1 MMKTKSGGENEIMSD
16 RITLSYSGL
25 RAFQNCPR
33 AYLYRYLDRIEPMT
47 DKPRAL
53 RAGSAFHAALE
64 KHLVGDTDGARA
76 ALVAEFEKANLG
88 DDRVLENRAKTL
100 AMFDAYV
107 ERYPADPF
115 TVERV
120 EAEFAAPIVN
130 PDTGAESRTFDMGG
144 KVDGLVT
151 YQGEPWL
158 LEHKT
163 TSLIDVAYVEKLW
176 TDFQIHAY
184 AHFCGVAFGVHP
196 VGVIYNIVQTCQLK
210 KKAEESEAD
219 FAVRYADLCAKNK
232 SGKSSATR
240 NLGETWDEYA
250 ARVIAWYAERSDPD
264 TGAFQ
269 RVFHRF
275 KAAKVAEVAGTVWD
289 LTQALLEARRA
300 NRYIRNPSQCYVYN
314 RACDYEPLCR
324 SCDDPLIRANCYRA
338 RPALN
343 EELSGNTS
351 DTPDEPA
358 F

>member
-1 MMKTKSGGENEIMSD
+1 MSD
-16 RITLSYSGL
+16 RITLTYSGL

-64 KHLVGDTDGARA
+64 KHLIGDTEGARA
-76 ALVAEFEKANLG
+76 ALVAEFAKANLG

-107 ERYPADPF
+107 ERYPSDPF

-120 EAEFAAPIVN
+120 EAEFCVPIVN

-144 KVDGLVT
+144 KLDGLILLN
-151 YQGEPWL
+151 GEVWL

-163 TSLIDVAYVEKLW
+163 TSEIDVSYIEKLW
-176 TDFQIHAY
+176 TDFQVHAY
-184 AHFCGVAFGVHP
+184 AHYCQTAFGMQP
-196 VGVIYNIVQTCQLK
+196 VGVLYNIAQTCTLRK
-210 KKAEESEAD
+210 KIQESEAD
-219 FAVRYADLCAKNK
+219 FQIRYAEACAKNK
-232 SGKSSATR
+232 SGKSTATR
-240 NLGETWDEYA
+240 NMGETWEEFE
-250 ARVIAWYAERSDPD
+250 ARCRAWYAERMDPE

-275 KAAKVAEVAGTVWD
+275 NAAKVAEIQGSVWN
-289 LTQALLEARRA
+289 LTQTLLEARRSGRW
-300 NRYIRNPSQCYVYN
+300 NQNPSQCYVFN
-314 RACDYEPLCR
+314 RPCDYEPLCR
-324 SCDDPLIRANCYRA
+324 SCNDPLIRANFYRD
-338 RPALN
+338 RPQLN
-343 EELSGNTS
+343 AELGNET
-351 DTPDEPA
+351 T